1 MKLGAR
7 VKEQIAR
14 TIGKFFTTNEILTIF
29 TDANISADRELYA
42 KWHITLDAF
51 SKTSSVDA
59 IFGIIEEFCHPL
71 NFKQNPPRREEFITA
86 LNTVLA
92 YDDLEIQSTDRTAK
106 VCPIGSEDFHRDV
119 DVPKENKPATTTP
132 SPKEVEEI
140 FDDLELYDNDTEIP
154 TEDDVKE
161 QEDIKKIIANKEIVR
176 QLREYHQTLIDVI
189 ETFCQ
194 NLKKP
199 TKELNDAYLF
209 LARKTQDIAS
219 SLGLRYYA
227 LKLYRP
233 FKNIYSAEIE
243 WNGAGDSIDLRL
255 NPKLSWDAVR
265 PSLYNAH
272 SDIVKICTIAEED
285 SEMTDDQK
293 KLEEIAGLVAKARTK
308 KSFEPQLKKEQP
320 LEVRL
325 VHGSQIAIEKPGEE
339 TRHKFPHKLPR
350 GTKWENI
357 TIKFI
362 DDDRVHILVQGKSH
376 AAHYSEMGLE
386 GKGGKPSVLWI
397 FLRVLA
403 MYAGEIKATDPK
415 AVDTYKKQKQSLSN
429 ALEAYFGIDFDPF
442 YPFQMKGKTNKTYR
456 VKFALL
462 PPDEGFSF
470 EKKEKSRLLEKLVK
484 PDPFADLGSYM
495 RDIAP
500 MVAQT
505 EIVPEK
511 ER

>member
-14 TIGKFFTTNEILTIF
+14 TIGNFFTTNEILNIF
-29 TDANISADRELYA
+29 TDANISANSELFA

-51 SKTSSVDA
+51 SKTSGVDA

-71 NFKQNPPRREEFITA
+71 NFTKNPPRREEFIAA
-86 LNTVLA
+86 LNAVLA
-92 YDDLEIQSTDRTAK
+92 YDDLEIQFTDRTAK
-106 VCPIGSEDFHRDV
+106 VVSSTGEKPTETPAL
-119 DVPKENKPATTTP
+119 PKSKQTNQIKASVNTITEPADP
-132 SPKEVEEI
+132 
-140 FDDLELYDNDTEIP
+140 FDEFYNETEIP
-154 TEDDVKE
+154 TEEDVKE
-161 QEDIKKIIANKEIVR
+161 MEDIKKIVANKELVKG
-176 QLREYHQTLIDVI
+176 LRDFHQMLIDVI

-199 TKELNDAYLF
+199 NKELNDSYLF
-209 LARKTQDIAS
+209 LMRKIQDIVQK
-219 SLGLRYYA
+219 LDLQYHT
-227 LKLYRP
+227 LTLYRP
-233 FKNIYSAEIE
+233 FKDLYSAEIQ
-243 WNGAGDSIDLRL
+243 WNGTGDIGDIRL

-265 PSLYNAH
+265 PSLYQAH
-272 SDIVKICTIAEED
+272 SDIVKICAIAEED

-376 AAHYSEMGLE
+376 TAHYSEMGLE

-403 MYAGEIKATDPK
+403 MYVGEIKATDPK
-415 AVDTYKKQKQSLSN
+415 AVDAYKKQKQSLSD

-456 VKFALL
+456 VKFTLL

-470 EKKEKSRLLEKLVK
+470 EKKGFLSQR
-484 PDPFADLGSYM
+484 
-495 RDIAP
+495 
-500 MVAQT
+500 
-505 EIVPEK
+505 
-511 ER
+511 